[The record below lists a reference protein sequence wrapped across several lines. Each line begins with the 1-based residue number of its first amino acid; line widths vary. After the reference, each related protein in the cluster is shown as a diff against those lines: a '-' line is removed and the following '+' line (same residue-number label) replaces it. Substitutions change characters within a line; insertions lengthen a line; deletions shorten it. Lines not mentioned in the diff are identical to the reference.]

1 MLNEPFYIRWR
12 MASFSGEGELLMSQ
26 IISGHHP
33 LRRTLP
39 GLAVALG
46 LGGALVSLGCS
57 ASHHASHRSMLGVAR
72 STSDLAAVIDQPG
85 VVELETV
92 TSAKWAVAREKLI
105 NLDNPIA
112 KQAGLKKGLEPIE
125 VDFHVLRH
133 PTRGLFLV
141 DTGAERAL
149 RDRPGQAAVRGF
161 VASYL
166 HFGTMKVVAPLGD
179 FIAAHENEGPV
190 RGVFLTH
197 LHPDHISGMVDVP
210 ASAIVYTG
218 PDELS
223 THLGHNLFLRSTN
236 DRALAGKPP
245 VEEWPFRPDPA
256 GRFDGV
262 IDVFGDGQVWA
273 LWVPGHTHGSTA
285 FVVRTPRGPVLLT
298 GDASHTRWGWDHG
311 VEPGSLS
318 DEVAASRLSLER
330 LRSLAAEHPRLDVRP
345 GHQR

>member
-1 MLNEPFYIRWR
+1 
-12 MASFSGEGELLMSQ
+12 MSQ
-26 IISGHHP
+26 TISSRQLSRHP
-33 LRRTLP
+33 LS
-39 GLAVALG
+39 GLVTAVC

-57 ASHHASHRSMLGVAR
+57 ASHHASQRSTLGVAR

-92 TSAKWAVAREKLI
+92 TSSVWAVAREKLI

-112 KQAGLKKGLEPIE
+112 RQAGLTKGLEPIE

-141 DTGAERAL
+141 DTGVERAL
-149 RDRPGQAAVRGF
+149 RDRPREAAVRGF

-179 FIAAHENEGPV
+179 WIAAHQKEGPI

-197 LHPDHISGMVDVP
+197 VHPDHISGMVDVP
-210 ASAIVYTG
+210 SSAIVYTG
-218 PDELS
+218 PDELR
-223 THLGHNLFLRSTN
+223 TPLGHNLFLQSTN

-245 VEEWPFRPDPA
+245 VEEWPFGPDPS
-256 GRFDGV
+256 GRFEGV

-298 GDASHTRWGWDHG
+298 GDASHTRWGWEHG

-318 DEVAASRLSLER
+318 DEVAASRVSLER
-330 LRSLAAEHPRLDVRP
+330 LRALAAEHPRLDVRP